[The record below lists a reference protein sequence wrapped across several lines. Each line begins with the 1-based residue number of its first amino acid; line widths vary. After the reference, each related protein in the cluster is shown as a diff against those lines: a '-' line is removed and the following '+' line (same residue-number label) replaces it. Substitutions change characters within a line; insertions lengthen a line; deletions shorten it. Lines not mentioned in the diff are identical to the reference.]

1 MSTESDT
8 GQPGGAGFGTVLRTL
23 RREAGLSQADLAGRV
38 HYDKS
43 HISKVETGDKPAT
56 AEFARA
62 CDRALRAGGSLVA
75 LATRGHCPYPGLAS
89 FRAED
94 ERWFHGRERARAALL
109 GLLAERHA
117 DRGGPVL
124 VVGPSGAGKSS
135 LLRAGL
141 VPALRRGGLAGL
153 GPASAAVLTP
163 TGRPLDRLAEL
174 ADGPDAVWIVDQAE
188 ELFTL
193 CADPEQRRAF
203 LDALCREAGPGGR
216 RLVVLG
222 LRADLYGHCLAHDGL
237 LKAVR
242 RGQLALGPMNA
253 AELAEAITGPARTA
267 RLELEP
273 GLLELMVTDLGL
285 EGAGTTGTAGAYDPG
300 ALPLLAHT
308 LRAVWQQRAG
318 RSLTLAGYRAIGGL
332 HGSVAATAERAW
344 ARLEDDA
351 ARATARRVL
360 LRLVHLGPD
369 GRASRRRADRAALAG
384 RPVSD
389 PGAPPGLDASAP
401 GPGAPGPAPEDRVL
415 DQVLASFADDRLLTV
430 DATGVTLSHEALL
443 RAWPRLR
450 DWVDEGRAGLRLHQ
464 QLTQDAEHW
473 AEAGRE
479 EALLYRGSRL
489 ELACERAAE
498 PAGEELLT
506 PVEREFLTAGA
517 ARAELEQRAE
527 RRRVRTLRQLVAGL
541 ALLLV
546 AALLAGGF
554 AWQQWDRATG
564 ANRTNLARALLSGA
578 ERNAGRD
585 PYAAMLE
592 SVEARRVTLSGGTG
606 LRRPA
611 EDAVLS
617 TQSQQLT
624 GRIPGFTLG
633 VNGLAISPDGRLV
646 ATGDSQ
652 GQVAL
657 WDAHTTARVA
667 ELQGHDVRAPVQDV
681 RFSPDGSLLAATVT
695 RKEGLRI
702 LLWRV
707 ADRQRLPSPVM
718 PQSLPTG
725 TSAAKRLA
733 FSRDGALL
741 AAASS
746 DAAPPGR
753 GCVWVWRTDAG
764 AAPPVRTLTGH
775 TGVVQGVAFGP
786 GHLLAS
792 ASTDGDVLVRDL
804 GEVGGVRDADPSR
817 APEGGATTVFAGRAP
832 APKSVAFAADGRLL
846 AVGGDRGHIRLWRPP
861 ADGGPVPGAAPVPG
875 TTAPPGPASS
885 APASS
890 APQAGASGADG
901 DEPQTSP
908 PIHRLTGPVADH
920 PAEWPSTD
928 LPPAHQGPVN
938 ALALTPDGT
947 TLLSAGADQT
957 TRVWDLPTGR
967 VAVELRG
974 HPTFVLNVAV
984 AGDNRTVVTSAGI
997 SSPPGS
1003 VLLWDLHRGTDLA
1016 PGPDRPAVTAVA
1028 SAGDRAAVGTADGR
1042 IALWDV
1048 GGPVPRP
1055 VAVAPPD
1062 GRRVTALAF
1071 DRRGRTLA
1079 TAHEGGA
1086 VRFLRVVDGTP
1097 VAAVDV
1103 GGSPTALALSPD
1115 GTVLAVGTAD
1125 GRLFTGAPDGTPLHA
1140 RPLDPCGPVYAAVF
1154 LGDGADLAFACD
1166 SQYVHLLAAADPDA
1180 RPRKS
1185 DIHHADHLRHLA
1197 VSPDGRLLAT
1207 AGNDR
1212 LVVVWDVRTG
1222 RPLGADPNRAAEP
1235 EAAARTVGSDTVHAL
1250 AFAPDGR
1257 TLADVGHQGALR
1269 LWDLDSPAPAATLT
1283 GPGLPLNGLAF
1294 LPDGRVLTGGDSG
1307 AAPVWSLDPATAAAE
1322 ACSVVRPPLPHRD
1335 WLRLAAGAPYR
1346 PTCP

>member
-8 GQPGGAGFGTVLRTL
+8 RQPAGAGFGTVLRTL

-43 HISKVETGDKPAT
+43 HISKVENGDKPAT

-94 ERWFHGRERARAALL
+94 ERWFHGRDRARAALL
-109 GLLAERHA
+109 GLLAERQA

-203 LDALCREAGPGGR
+203 LDALCREAGPEGG

-222 LRADLYGHCLAHDGL
+222 LRADLYGHCLAHDRL

-285 EGAGTTGTAGAYDPG
+285 EGAGTAGAYDPG

-344 ARLEDDA
+344 ARLEDDT

-369 GRASRRRADRAALAG
+369 GQGSRRRVDRAALAG
-384 RPVSD
+384 RPASG
-389 PGAPPGLDASAP
+389 PAAPGLDASAP
-401 GPGAPGPAPEDRVL
+401 SSGAPGSGAPGPASDDRVL

-473 AEAGRE
+473 AGAGRE

-489 ELACERAAE
+489 ELAREWAAE

-506 PVEREFLTAGA
+506 PVEREFLAAAA
-517 ARAELEQRAE
+517 ARAEHERRAE
-527 RRRVRTLRQLVAGL
+527 RRRVRTLRHLVAGL

-546 AALLAGGF
+546 SALLAGGF
-554 AWQQWDRATG
+554 AGQQWDRATV
-564 ANRTNLARALLSGA
+564 ANRTNLARALLSDA

-592 SVEARRVTLSGGTG
+592 SVEARRVALSGGTG

-617 TQSQQLT
+617 TQSEYLT
-624 GRIPGFTLG
+624 GRIPGFALG

-657 WDAHTTARVA
+657 WDARTTARVA
-667 ELQGHDVRAPVQDV
+667 ELQGHDGVGAPVQDV
-681 RFSPDGSLLAATVT
+681 RFSPDGSLLAVTVT
-695 RKEGLRI
+695 KKEGLRI

-718 PQSLPTG
+718 PQSSPTT

-746 DAAPPGR
+746 DAAPPGH

-804 GEVGGVRDADPSR
+804 GDLGDLRDAGPSR
-817 APEGGATTVFAGRAP
+817 APEGGATTVFAGQAP

-861 ADGGPVPGAAPVPG
+861 AAGGPAPGSPVP
-875 TTAPPGPASS
+875 S
-885 APASS
+885 APL
-890 APQAGASGADG
+890 PGTSGADG

-908 PIHRLTGPVADH
+908 RRHRVAGPETDH

-967 VAVELRG
+967 VAAELRG

-984 AGDNRTVVTSAGI
+984 ADDGRTVVTSAGI

-1055 VAVAPPD
+1055 VTVTPPD
-1062 GRRVTALAF
+1062 GRPVTALAF

-1079 TAHEGGA
+1079 AARGDGA
-1086 VRFLRVVDGTP
+1086 VQVHRAGDGTRT
-1097 VAAVDV
+1097 AAVDV
-1103 GGSPTALALSPD
+1103 GKAPTALALSPD
-1115 GTVLAVGTAD
+1115 GTALAVGTAD
-1125 GRLFTGAPDGTPLHA
+1125 GRLFTGPPDGTPLRA

-1154 LGDGADLAFACD
+1154 LGDGAELAFACD
-1166 SQYVHLLAAADPDA
+1166 SQYVHLLAVADPDA
-1180 RPRKS
+1180 AARKS
-1185 DIHHADHLRHLA
+1185 GIYHSDHLRHLA

-1212 LVVVWDVRTG
+1212 LVVVWDVRAG
-1222 RPLGADPNRAAEP
+1222 RPLGADPNHHAEP
-1235 EAAARTVGSDTVHAL
+1235 EGAARTVGSDTVHAL

-1257 TLADVGHQGALR
+1257 TVADVGHQGALR
-1269 LWDLDSPAPAATLT
+1269 LWDLDSPAPTATLT

-1307 AAPVWSLDPATAAAE
+1307 AAPVWSLDPAAAAAG
-1322 ACSVVRPPLPHRD
+1322 ACAVVRPPLPHRD
-1335 WLRLAAGAPYR
+1335 WLRLAPGAPYR

>member
-8 GQPGGAGFGTVLRTL
+8 RQPDGAGFGTVLRTL

-43 HISKVETGDKPAT
+43 HISKVENGDKPAT

-94 ERWFHGRERARAALL
+94 ERWFHGRDRARAALL

-141 VPALRRGGLAGL
+141 VPALRRGGLAGP

-163 TGRPLDRLAEL
+163 TGHPLDRLAEL

-203 LDALCREAGPGGR
+203 LDALCREAGPEGG

-285 EGAGTTGTAGAYDPG
+285 EGAGTAGAYDPG

-351 ARATARRVL
+351 ARSAARRVL

-369 GRASRRRADRAALAG
+369 GQASRRRADRAALAG
-384 RPVSD
+384 RSVSD
-389 PGAPPGLDASAP
+389 PGAPGVGASAP
-401 GPGAPGPAPEDRVL
+401 RPGLGPASEDRVL
-415 DQVLASFADDRLLTV
+415 HQVLASFADDRLLTV
-430 DATGVTLSHEALL
+430 DAAGVTLSHEALL

-450 DWVDEGRAGLRLHQ
+450 DWVDQGRAGLRLHQ

-473 AEAGRE
+473 AESGRD

-489 ELACERAAE
+489 ELARERAAE

-506 PVEREFLTAGA
+506 PVEREFLGAAA
-517 ARAELEQRAE
+517 ARAEQDHRAE
-527 RRRVRTLRQLVAGL
+527 RRRVRTLRHLVAGL
-541 ALLLV
+541 ALLSV
-546 AALLAGGF
+546 SALLAGGF
-554 AWQQWDRATG
+554 AWQQWGRATV
-564 ANRTNLARALLSGA
+564 ANRTNLARALLSAA

-592 SVEARRVTLSGGTG
+592 SVEAHRVTLSGGTG

-617 TQSQQLT
+617 TQSERLT

-667 ELQGHDVRAPVQDV
+667 ELQGHDVGAPVQDV
-681 RFSPDGSLLAATVT
+681 RFSPDGSLLAVTVT

-707 ADRQRLPSPVM
+707 GDRQRLPSPVM
-718 PQSLPTG
+718 PQSSPTG

-746 DAAPPGR
+746 DAAPPGH

-804 GEVGGVRDADPSR
+804 GDVDGLRNTDPSR
-817 APEGGATTVFAGRAP
+817 APEGGARTVFAGQAP

-861 ADGGPVPGAAPVPG
+861 TDGVPVPSPPVP
-875 TTAPPGPASS
+875 SL
-885 APASS
+885 
-890 APQAGASGADG
+890 PQAGPSAADE

-908 PIHRLTGPVADH
+908 RLRRVPGPVADH
-920 PAEWPSTD
+920 LAEWPSTD
-928 LPPAHQGPVN
+928 LPPVHQGPVN

-947 TLLSAGADQT
+947 TLLSAGADQS

-967 VAVELRG
+967 VAAELRG
-974 HPTFVLNVAV
+974 HSTFVLNVAV
-984 AGDNRTVVTSAGI
+984 AGDSRTVVTSAGI
-997 SSPPGS
+997 SSPPGD

-1055 VAVAPPD
+1055 VAVTPPD
-1062 GRRVTALAF
+1062 GRRVIALAF

-1079 TAHEGGA
+1079 AAREGGA
-1086 VRFLRVVDGTP
+1086 VQFLGAEDGTP
-1097 VAAVDV
+1097 ATAVDV
-1103 GGSPTALALSPD
+1103 GTSPTALALSPD

-1125 GRLFTGAPDGTPLHA
+1125 GRLFTGPPDGTPLRA
-1140 RPLDPCGPVYAAVF
+1140 RPPDPCGPVYAAVF

-1166 SQYVHLLAAADPDA
+1166 SQFVHLLAVADPEA
-1180 RPRKS
+1180 APRKS
-1185 DIHHADHLRHLA
+1185 GIHHKDHLRRLA
-1197 VSPDGRLLAT
+1197 VSPDGRLLAA

-1212 LVVVWDVRTG
+1212 LVVVWDVRAG
-1222 RPLGADPNRAAEP
+1222 RPLGADPTDAMTPGET
-1235 EAAARTVGSDTVHAL
+1235 RTVGSDTVHAL

-1257 TLADVGHQGALR
+1257 TVADVGHQGVLR
-1269 LWDLDSPAPAATLT
+1269 LWDLDSPAPTATLT

-1294 LPDGRVLTGGDSG
+1294 LPGGRVLTGGDSG

-1322 ACSVVRPPLPHRD
+1322 ACAVVRPPLPSHD
-1335 WLRLAAGAPYR
+1335 WLRLAPGAPYR